1 MDRKTQLARLLPGDI
16 FHASCSSS
24 DASLI
29 CLVEE
34 VSEDRIVARRITTQ
48 DRLSFDRTTGRDT
61 RDKAACAIDSTAPLP
76 VPIHNTLLGL
86 ERKMRLQSDPEKFKL
101 DRDEREALM
110 FVGPYYRSNRLP

>member
-1 MDRKTQLARLLPGDI
+1 MTDRKTQLARLLPGDI
-16 FHASCSSS
+16 FHASCSN

-34 VSEDRIVARRITTQ
+34 VSEARIVARRITTQ
-48 DRLSFDRTTGRDT
+48 DRLSFDRTTGRDI
-61 RDKAACAIDSTAPLP
+61 RDRAACTIDSTAPLP

-86 ERKMRLQSDPEKFKL
+86 ERKMRLQNDREKLKL

-110 FVGPYYRSNRLP
+110 FIGPYYAANRLP